1 MRCCAGSVPFVFFGM
16 LMLTRDHHDLISEY
30 SRGCGMKIF
39 NVIDTEKVARGLEEL
54 GRKAGLSMSSED
66 SREIL
71 CAVWKNVES
80 LKPDRYL
87 EARAND
93 VMLFDLEAFIGKQY
107 ARYMMARKTYFNH
120 ILYAF
125 NSRGC
130 MGDFVKVFPPYV
142 SFPEQAATID
152 HGEYTKVYHYYLSI
166 LDDAGLR
173 AHFQEF
179 PIPQGHGLQFLPE
192 ELLRK
197 HST

>member
-1 MRCCAGSVPFVFFGM
+1 
-16 LMLTRDHHDLISEY
+16 
-30 SRGCGMKIF
+30 MKIF

-54 GRKAGLSMSSED
+54 SRKAGITMSSED

-71 CAVWKNVES
+71 RAVWKNVDS

-87 EARAND
+87 TARANE

-120 ILYAF
+120 ILHSY

-130 MGDFVKVFPPYV
+130 LGEFVLVYPPYV
-142 SFPEQAATID
+142 TFPEQSATID
-152 HGEYTKVYHYYLSI
+152 HGDYTKVYHYYLST
-166 LDDAGLR
+166 LDREGLR
-173 AHFQEF
+173 KHFAEY

-192 ELLRK
+192 ELIKK
-197 HST
+197 HLV